1 MKKAD
6 LNVTGMHCA
15 SCSTLIN
22 RSLSK
27 TEGVTEANV
36 NYATA
41 KARVVFDEKKLSETD
56 LIKIIQSR
64 GYDAKIANNKTDFKD
79 REDAERKEIDSV
91 KSNFFIII

>member
-1 MKKAD
+1 MTKKTD
-6 LNVTGMHCA
+6 LNITGMHCA

-41 KARVVFDEKKLSETD
+41 KARVVFDDKKLSEAD
-56 LIKIIQSR
+56 LIKIIQPAVMMQKLQIMLQTS
-64 GYDAKIANNKTDFKD
+64 KIEKNL
-79 REDAERKEIDSV
+79 RV
-91 KSNFFIII
+91 KKYRQ